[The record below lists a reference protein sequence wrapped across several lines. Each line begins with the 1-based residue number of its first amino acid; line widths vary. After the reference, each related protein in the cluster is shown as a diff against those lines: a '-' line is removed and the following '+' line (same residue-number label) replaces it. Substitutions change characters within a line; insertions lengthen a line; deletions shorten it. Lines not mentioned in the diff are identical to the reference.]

1 LRHDVG
7 EVTSILARDASQRS
21 GGKEMRDD
29 DRGGATRRE
38 VLRGTT
44 RLALVLPLTGLASS
58 AWLSGCGSGDE
69 PSSDTQV
76 DPVDA
81 KPAPPSPDPTP
92 TPAPEPDPPVAGG
105 AAGGGGLVTDL
116 SASAPLVA
124 ALQYT
129 NVSQKPDQ
137 DCAGCQLFT
146 AGRGGLGKCQLFAQ
160 GAVTEGGW
168 CASWA
173 AKVS

>member
-7 EVTSILARDASQRS
+7 EVTSNLARDASQRS
-21 GGKEMRDD
+21 GGKEMQDD
-29 DRGGATRRE
+29 DRGGTTRRE
-38 VLRGTT
+38 VLRGTK
-44 RLALVLPLTGLASS
+44 RLALVLPLAGLASS

-69 PSSDTQV
+69 PTSEPQV
-76 DPVDA
+76 DPVA
-81 KPAPPSPDPTP
+81 SKPAPPSTEPAPRL
-92 TPAPEPDPPVAGG
+92 APEPDPPVAGD

-116 SASAPLVA
+116 AASAPLVA

-129 NVSQKPDQ
+129 NVSQKADQ
-137 DCAGCQLFT
+137 NCAGCQLFT
-146 AGRGGLGKCQLFAQ
+146 AGGGGLGKCQLFAQ
-160 GAVTEGGW
+160 GAVTEAGW